1 MSKGLKMELSN
12 DTIERM
18 MNLPLSRNPITIDYN
33 LQVRTVIMKD
43 KSKQNIFFP
52 ATLSDNK
59 LKYCGFIFI
68 KSKTTLKSG
77 DIIHLQSV
85 SISPIRKGTEK
96 VFIVRKYEII
106 RRNTELVNNLTIAT
120 TDTIKNDTDSKTN
133 VIEEESQIENLNMTD
148 INTLIQENAVAS
160 PSQSSE
166 SNHIED
172 NETTVKKN
180 NSMKITKK
188 DFVLL
193 KALNT
198 FSRDI
203 KIYVKVA
210 KKCEIK
216 SFFNKVTKKKS
227 KLLSFDIIDIE
238 GFEMQATIFDQIC
251 DKFYPIIQEN
261 EIYYITGGYV
271 RMNDKKYTNIK
282 SDYKIIFDQSTTITP
297 IDKST
302 DDFFPDTKPR
312 IQTNNIVKI
321 KDLPNYEHNSIIDCL
336 VFVIESFPKS
346 IKQSKI
352 GEISFRRIIVGDD
365 TNFKIEFTLWK
376 KFSDIEIE
384 KGMYLLL
391 KYIRVND
398 YNGLRLSTVDDSNII
413 LNPSS
418 SDVKQLDPLREFIQS
433 KTDDKWLTFKDS
445 ELLNVDMSMA
455 EDSNNS
461 NLGESIK
468 TYYLNDILLTISSV
482 IKESPLAM
490 IKGTVLEVNHSTKN
504 FYGGCPNKGCKK
516 KLIQSTTS
524 ENFNKWF
531 CPLCKKNYD
540 NPYYYYTVSLH
551 IKDASAE
558 HYVDFFGDTVTKMF
572 GIRAEDYKELITNN
586 DIEKL
591 SAITE
596 RLEYHSFYFIGKAN
610 YQIYNNK
617 VKKKFFAY
625 RYELINKQNETR
637 RLMNNIKS
645 KLAIK

>member
-33 LQVRTVIMKD
+33 LQVHTVIMKD

-282 SDYKIIFDQSTTITP
+282 SDYKII
-297 IDKST
+297 
-302 DDFFPDTKPR
+302 
-312 IQTNNIVKI
+312 
-321 KDLPNYEHNSIIDCL
+321 L
-336 VFVIESFPKS
+336 
-346 IKQSKI
+346 
-352 GEISFRRIIVGDD
+352 
-365 TNFKIEFTLWK
+365 
-376 KFSDIEIE
+376 
-384 KGMYLLL
+384 
-391 KYIRVND
+391 
-398 YNGLRLSTVDDSNII
+398 
-413 LNPSS
+413 
-418 SDVKQLDPLREFIQS
+418 
-433 KTDDKWLTFKDS
+433 
-445 ELLNVDMSMA
+445 
-455 EDSNNS
+455 
-461 NLGESIK
+461 
-468 TYYLNDILLTISSV
+468 
-482 IKESPLAM
+482 
-490 IKGTVLEVNHSTKN
+490 
-504 FYGGCPNKGCKK
+504 
-516 KLIQSTTS
+516 
-524 ENFNKWF
+524 
-531 CPLCKKNYD
+531 
-540 NPYYYYTVSLH
+540 
-551 IKDASAE
+551 
-558 HYVDFFGDTVTKMF
+558 
-572 GIRAEDYKELITNN
+572 
-586 DIEKL
+586 
-591 SAITE
+591 
-596 RLEYHSFYFIGKAN
+596 
-610 YQIYNNK
+610 
-617 VKKKFFAY
+617 
-625 RYELINKQNETR
+625 
-637 RLMNNIKS
+637 
-645 KLAIK
+645 

>member
-1 MSKGLKMELSN
+1 MSKGLKKELSN

-18 MNLPLSRNPITIDYN
+18 MNLPISRNPITIDYN
-33 LQVRTVIMKD
+33 LQVHTVIMKE
-43 KSKQNIFFP
+43 KSKQNIFYP

-68 KSKTTLKSG
+68 KSKTAPKSG

-85 SISPIRKGTEK
+85 SISPIRLGKEK

-106 RRNTELVNNLTIAT
+106 RRNTELVNNLPIASV
-120 TDTIKNDTDSKTN
+120 DNIKNDNDSKN
-133 VIEEESQIENLNMTD
+133 NNIEEENQSESLNITD
-148 INTLIQENAVAS
+148 INTLIQENVVAS

-172 NETTVKKN
+172 NETNGKKN
-180 NSMKITKK
+180 STLKITEK

-193 KALNT
+193 KTLNT

-210 KKCEIK
+210 KKCEVK
-216 SFFNKVTKKKS
+216 TFFNKVTKKKS

-251 DKFYPIIQEN
+251 DKFFPIIKEN

-302 DDFFPDTKPR
+302 DDFFPYTKPR

-321 KDLPNYEHNSIIDCL
+321 KELPHFEHNSIIDCL

-365 TNFKIEFTLWK
+365 SNFKIEFTLWK
-376 KFSDIEIE
+376 KFSDIEIK

-418 SDVKQLDPLREFIQS
+418 SDVKQLDSLIEFIQS

-445 ELLNVDMSMA
+445 ELLNVDMSIA
-455 EDSNNS
+455 EGDNS
-461 NLGESIK
+461 NSIGESIK

-490 IKGTVLEVNHSTKN
+490 IKGTVLEVVHSTKN
-504 FYGGCPNKGCKK
+504 YYGGCPNKGCKK
-516 KLIQSTTS
+516 KLVQNTTN

-531 CPLCKKNYD
+531 CPLCKKNYET
-540 NPYYYYTVSLH
+540 PYYYYTVSLH

-572 GIRAEDYKELITNN
+572 GIRAEEYKELITNN
-586 DIEKL
+586 DIERL
-591 SAITE
+591 SAITD
-596 RLEYHSFYFIGKAN
+596 RLEYQSFFFIGKAN
-610 YQIYNNK
+610 YQVYNNK
-617 VKKKFFAY
+617 AKKKFFAY